1 MKTFI
6 KTVGFILILSF
17 VLVATSNKAEKTTLP
32 VKTAEEIFEAY
43 NEAVF
48 RVRAVSIE
56 KRTETSGT
64 AFFIDEEGTA
74 LTAAHVVKK
83 GDEIQGYYEDGVS
96 LGCFEVIKTDD
107 KNDIALIR
115 IKDKT
120 PDNTYLKISKKIP
133 DYGEKVYAIGYPYGE
148 SIFISDG
155 VVSTPSTKVNGK
167 DVTMLTIPI
176 TNGVSGG
183 PIISATGEVVGIAS
197 AILETNNSMA
207 LSPTLKDITKFTN

>member
-1 MKTFI
+1 MRTFI

-17 VLVATSNKAEKTTLP
+17 ILVATSNKAEKTVSP

-48 RVRAVSIE
+48 RIRAVSYE
-56 KRTETSGT
+56 RRTELAGT
-64 AFFIDEEGTA
+64 GFFIDEDGTA
-74 LTAAHVVKK
+74 LTAAHVVKRC
-83 GDEIQGYYEDGVS
+83 DELQGYYEDGVI
-96 LGCFEVIKTDD
+96 LGDFEVVKIDE
-107 KNDIALIR
+107 KNDIAIIK
-115 IKDKT
+115 IKDEKEV
-120 PDNTYLKISKKIP
+120 TYLKISKKIP
-133 DYGEKVYAIGYPYGE
+133 DYGEKIYAIGYPYGE

-155 VVSTPSTKVNGK
+155 VVSSPNTKVNGK
-167 DVTMLTIPI
+167 EVTMLTIPI

-183 PIISATGEVVGIAS
+183 PIISATGEVVGVAS

>member
-1 MKTFI
+1 MRTFI
-6 KTVGFILILSF
+6 KTVGFILILSLL
-17 VLVATSNKAEKTTLP
+17 LVATSNKAEKTISP

-48 RVRAVSIE
+48 RIRTVSYE
-56 KRTETSGT
+56 RRTETSGT
-64 AFFIDEEGTA
+64 GFFIDENGTA

-83 GDEIQGYYEDGVS
+83 ADAIEGFFDHGVPLGD
-96 LGCFEVIKTDD
+96 FEVVKIDN
-107 KNDIALIR
+107 KNDIAI
-115 IKDKT
+115 IKVKEEREV
-120 PDNTYLKISKKIP
+120 TYLKISKKIP

-155 VVSTPSTKVNGK
+155 VVSAPNTKVNGK
-167 DVTMLTIPI
+167 EVTMLTIPI

-183 PIISATGEVVGIAS
+183 PIISATGEVVGVAS